1 MVKID
6 FKTPYYD
13 YNVTLIQVESD
24 KDADAVCKYLAKE
37 KIEKEYI
44 DEIREYITGG
54 YRNGGETNWNSRT
67 KRIIG
72 LFYEFLSDTDR
83 ANIYSH
89 EKRHIEDR
97 ILQHCKVEDI
107 EASAYLAGYLGERF
121 YDLWKKA
128 TK

>member
-1 MVKID
+1 MKKIC
-6 FKTPYYD
+6 FKLPYYD
-13 YNVTLIQVESD
+13 YSVALIQVESD

-37 KIEKEYI
+37 KVGKEYI
-44 DEIREYITGG
+44 DKAVEYITGG

-67 KRIIG
+67 KRIVC

-97 ILQHCKVEDI
+97 VLQHCKVEDI
-107 EASAYLAGYLGERF
+107 EASAYLAGYLGEKF
-121 YDLWKKA
+121 YELW
-128 TK
+128 TF